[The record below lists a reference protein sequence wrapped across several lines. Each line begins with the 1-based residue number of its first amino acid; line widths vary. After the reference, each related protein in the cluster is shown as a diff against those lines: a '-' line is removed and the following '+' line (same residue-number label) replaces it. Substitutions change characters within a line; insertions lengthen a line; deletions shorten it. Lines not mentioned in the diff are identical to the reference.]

1 MPGLWCHSQHP
12 SKSRPTRR
20 GATNLWPAL
29 LQPPPPHAIQTL
41 PSTSKTT
48 GSIEELIPISY
59 HWAFF
64 PSPPLLP
71 PTWCFSEFSCLFVC
85 LFCSVSMLASRFDSL
100 PSLFHKHKIHFF
112 SLSHTNTLKHS
123 SKYTLPPTLNCSD
136 DAGRGLFMGCS

>member
-1 MPGLWCHSQHP
+1 MPGLWCHSQRP

-48 GSIEELIPISY
+48 GSIKELIPISY

-71 PTWCFSEFSCLFVC
+71 PAWCFSEFSCLFVC
-85 LFCSVSMLASRFDSL
+85 LFCSVSMLASFSL
-100 PSLFHKHKIHFF
+100 PQTQNTFIFLCPTQTHLNARINTRFPQHRIALMMQAGAYLWATRKH
-112 SLSHTNTLKHS
+112 
-123 SKYTLPPTLNCSD
+123 D
-136 DAGRGLFMGCS
+136 

>member
-1 MPGLWCHSQHP
+1 MPGLWCHSQRP

-59 HWAFF
+59 HRAFF

-71 PTWCFSEFSCLFVC
+71 PAWCFSEFSCLFVC
-85 LFCSVSMLASRFDSL
+85 LFCSVSMLASLSL
-100 PSLFHKHKIHFF
+100 PQTQNTFIFLCPTQTRLNARIKTRFPQHWIALMMQAGAYLWAARKH
-112 SLSHTNTLKHS
+112 
-123 SKYTLPPTLNCSD
+123 D
-136 DAGRGLFMGCS
+136 